1 MRPRT
6 RFIRQAARQ
15 LLKDCRISDPPVDL
29 RVVAAKLGL
38 GYEEVDYFP
47 DDVEALI
54 VPMEDRTVA
63 VVNKNFPKNH
73 RRFSLAHELCH
84 HYLHQDRSVLEDPNT
99 IDASDLDSSDLL
111 GTEAATKDPLE
122 AEADIFAGELLVP
135 LFMLK
140 KHYKPGF
147 TAGDIARIFEV
158 SESAAS
164 VALLNHFSALF
175 K

>member
-1 MRPRT
+1 MRPRN
-6 RFIRQAARQ
+6 RFVRRAASQ
-15 LLKDCRISDPPVDL
+15 LLRDCQISDPPVDL
-29 RVVAAKLGL
+29 EKVAEHLGL

-63 VVNKNFPKNH
+63 VVNKNFPKNR

-84 HYLHQDRSVLEDPNT
+84 HYLHKDRSVLEDTDT
-99 IDASDLDSSDLL
+99 IDSTTADTSDVMASD
-111 GTEAATKDPLE
+111 GTKDPFE

-140 KHYKPGF
+140 KYFKPGS
-147 TAGDIARIFEV
+147 TAADIARIFEV
-158 SESAAS
+158 SEAAAS

>member
-1 MRPRT
+1 MKPRT
-6 RFIRQAARQ
+6 RFVRQAASQ

-29 RVVAAKLGL
+29 QIVAQHLGL

-63 VVNKNFPKNH
+63 VVNKNFPKNR

-84 HYLHQDRSVLEDPNT
+84 HYLHKDRSLLEDTNAIDSPNV
-99 IDASDLDSSDLL
+99 DSSDSVDL
-111 GTEAATKDPLE
+111 AKDAFE
-122 AEADIFAGELLVP
+122 AEADTFAGELLVP

-140 KHYKPGF
+140 KHYKPGS
-147 TAGDIARIFEV
+147 TAADIARTFEV

-164 VALLNHFSALF
+164 VALLNHFSSLF

>member
-6 RFIRQAARQ
+6 RFVRQAARQ

-29 RVVAAKLGL
+29 RVIAEKLGL
-38 GYEEVDYFP
+38 AYEEVDYFP

-63 VVNKNFPKNH
+63 VVNKNFPENR

-84 HYLHQDRSVLEDPNT
+84 HYLHKDRSIFEDADT
-99 IDASDLDSSDLL
+99 IDSSDLL
-111 GTEAATKDPLE
+111 ELEVANKDPFE
-122 AEADIFAGELLVP
+122 AEADIFAGELLMP

-140 KHYKPGF
+140 RHYKPGF